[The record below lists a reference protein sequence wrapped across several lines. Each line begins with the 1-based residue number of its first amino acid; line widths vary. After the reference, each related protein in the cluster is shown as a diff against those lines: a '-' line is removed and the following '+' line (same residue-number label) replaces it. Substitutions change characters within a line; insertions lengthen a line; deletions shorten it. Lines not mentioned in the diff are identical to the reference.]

1 MTIIE
6 EETAIVASRDADA
19 DARSY
24 LDWPAVFAGA
34 VIASAISLVL
44 ITFGSAIGL
53 SLVSPFAK
61 TGMSAVG
68 LGIAL
73 GLWLVW
79 VQVSSFMA
87 GGYVTGRMRR
97 RAYDASEH
105 ESDVRDGMHGLV
117 MWGTGVLIG
126 ALFLALSAGGAA
138 TTAVTAAGGAAQ
150 AAGEKM
156 ANAAAQG
163 TNPLSQAVDTAFR
176 TSRPEAGSSADARDE
191 VMAIVARGIAQDD
204 IPEADR
210 TYLAQVISART
221 DVPEDEAKTRVDTMV
236 TNAQRA
242 AEEAKEQAERAKH
255 FAVIA
260 AFVAAASLAISAAAA
275 FWAAGMGGR
284 HRDEGTVIPRWF
296 DRMS

>member
-6 EETAIVASRDADA
+6 EEAALVASRDVDA
-19 DARSY
+19 DSRSY

-34 VIASAISLVL
+34 VVASAVSLVL
-44 ITFGSAIGL
+44 VTFGSAVGL
-53 SLVSPFAK
+53 SLTSPFDN

-68 LGIAL
+68 LSVAL

-97 RAYDASEH
+97 RAYDATEH

-117 MWGTGVLIG
+117 MWGTGVLVG
-126 ALFLALSAGGAA
+126 ALFLALSVGGAA
-138 TTAVTAAGGAAQ
+138 TTAAAVAGGAAQ
-150 AAGEKM
+150 TAVEKI
-156 ANAAAQG
+156 ADAAQG
-163 TNPLSQAVDTAFR
+163 MNPLSQTVDTAFR
-176 TSRPEAGSSADARDE
+176 TSRPETGSSADARNE
-191 VMAIVARGIAQDD
+191 AMAIVARGVANGDV
-204 IPEADR
+204 PEADR

-221 DVPEDEAKTRVDTMV
+221 DIPPDEAKARVAAMI
-236 TNAQRA
+236 TNAQQVA
-242 AEEAKEQAERAKH
+242 AEAKQQAERAKH

-260 AFVAAASLAISAAAA
+260 AFVAAASLAIGAAAA

-296 DRMS
+296 DRIS

>member
-6 EETAIVASRDADA
+6 EKAAIVASRDADV

-34 VIASAISLVL
+34 VVASAISLVL
-44 ITFGSAIGL
+44 VTFGSAIGL
-53 SLVSPFAK
+53 SLTSPFDN

-68 LGIAL
+68 LAIAL

-79 VQVSSFMA
+79 VQVSSFIA

-97 RAYDASEH
+97 RAYDATEH

-117 MWGTGVLIG
+117 MWGTGVLVG

-138 TTAVTAAGGAAQ
+138 TTAATAAGAAAQ
-150 AAGEKM
+150 AAVEKM
-156 ANAAAQG
+156 ASAAEG
-163 TNPLSQAVDTAFR
+163 TNPFSQAVDTAFR
-176 TSRPEAGSSADARDE
+176 ASRPEAGSSVDARNE
-191 VMAIVARGIAQDD
+191 AMAIVARGIANGD

-210 TYLAQVISART
+210 TYLAQVIAART
-221 DVPEDEAKTRVDTMV
+221 DVPPDEAKTRVDTMV
-236 TNAQRA
+236 TNAQQA
-242 AEEAKEQAERAKH
+242 AEEAKQKAQRAKH

-260 AFVAAASLAISAAAA
+260 AFLAAASLAISAAAA

>member
-6 EETAIVASRDADA
+6 EEAAIVATRDADM

-34 VIASAISLVL
+34 VVASAISLVL
-44 ITFGSAIGL
+44 VTFGSAIGL
-53 SLVSPFAK
+53 SLTSPFDN

-68 LGIAL
+68 LAIAL

-97 RAYDASEH
+97 RAYDATEH

-117 MWGTGVLIG
+117 MWGTGVLVG
-126 ALFLALSAGGAA
+126 MLFLALSAGGAA
-138 TTAVTAAGGAAQ
+138 TTAATAAGGAAQ
-150 AAGEKM
+150 PAVEKM
-156 ANAAAQG
+156 ASAAEG
-163 TNPLSQAVDTAFR
+163 TNPFSQAVETAFR

-191 VMAIVARGIAQDD
+191 AMTIVARGIANGD

-210 TYLAQVISART
+210 TYLAQVIAART
-221 DVPEDEAKTRVDTMV
+221 DVPPDEAKTRVDTMV
-236 TNAQRA
+236 TNAQQA
-242 AEEAKEQAERAKH
+242 AEEAKQKAQRAKH

-260 AFVAAASLAISAAAA
+260 AFLAAASLAISAAAA

-296 DRMS
+296 DRIS

>member
-6 EETAIVASRDADA
+6 EEAAIVATRDADA

-34 VIASAISLVL
+34 VVASAISLVL
-44 ITFGSAIGL
+44 VTFGSAIGL
-53 SLVSPFAK
+53 SLTSPFDNA
-61 TGMSAVG
+61 GMSAVG
-68 LGIAL
+68 LAIAL

-97 RAYDASEH
+97 RAYDATEH

-117 MWGTGVLIG
+117 MWGTGVLVG

-138 TTAVTAAGGAAQ
+138 TTAATAAGGAAQ
-150 AAGEKM
+150 AAVEKM
-156 ANAAAQG
+156 ANVAQG

-176 TSRPEAGSSADARDE
+176 TSRPEAANSADARNE
-191 VMAIVARGIAQDD
+191 AMAIMARGIANGD

-210 TYLAQVISART
+210 TYLAQVIAART

-236 TNAQRA
+236 TNAQQA
-242 AEEAKEQAERAKH
+242 AEEAKQKAQRAKH

-260 AFVAAASLAISAAAA
+260 AFLAAASLAISAAAA

-296 DRMS
+296 DRIS

>member
-1 MTIIE
+1 
-6 EETAIVASRDADA
+6 V
-19 DARSY
+19 
-24 LDWPAVFAGA
+24 
-34 VIASAISLVL
+34 ASAISLVL
-44 ITFGSAIGL
+44 VTFGSAIGL
-53 SLVSPFAK
+53 SLTSPFDN

-68 LGIAL
+68 LAIAL

-79 VQVSSFMA
+79 VQVSSFLA

-97 RAYDASEH
+97 RAYDATEH

-117 MWGTGVLIG
+117 MWGTGVLVG

-138 TTAVTAAGGAAQ
+138 TTAATVAGGAAQ
-150 AAGEKM
+150 AAVEKM
-156 ANAAAQG
+156 AGAAQG

-176 TSRPEAGSSADARDE
+176 TSRPEAGNSADARNE
-191 VMAIVARGIAQDD
+191 AMAIVARGIANGD

-210 TYLAQVISART
+210 TYLAQVIAART
-221 DVPEDEAKTRVDTMV
+221 AIPPDEAKTRVDTMI
-236 TNAQRA
+236 TNAQQA
-242 AEEAKEQAERAKH
+242 AGEAKQKAQRAKH

-260 AFVAAASLAISAAAA
+260 AFLAAASLAISAAAA

-284 HRDEGTVIPRWF
+284 HRDEGTVIARWF

>member
-6 EETAIVASRDADA
+6 EETAIVAGRDADA
-19 DARSY
+19 DTRSY

-34 VIASAISLVL
+34 VVASAISLVL
-44 ITFGSAIGL
+44 VTFGSAIGL
-53 SLVSPFAK
+53 SLTSPFDN

-68 LGIAL
+68 LAIAL

-97 RAYDASEH
+97 RAYDATEH

-117 MWGTGVLIG
+117 MWGTGVLVG
-126 ALFLALSAGGAA
+126 ALFLALSVGGAA
-138 TTAVTAAGGAAQ
+138 TTAATAAGGAAQ
-150 AAGEKM
+150 AAVEKM
-156 ANAAAQG
+156 ANAAQG
-163 TNPLSQAVDTAFR
+163 TNPFSQAVDTAFR
-176 TSRPEAGSSADARDE
+176 SSRPEAGNSADARNE
-191 VMAIVARGIAQDD
+191 AMAIVARGVANGD

-210 TYLAQVISART
+210 TYLTQVIAART
-221 DVPEDEAKTRVDTMV
+221 NVPEDEAKTRVDTMI
-236 TNAQRA
+236 TNAQQA
-242 AEEAKEQAERAKH
+242 AEEAKQKAQRAKH

-260 AFVAAASLAISAAAA
+260 AFLAAASLAISAAAA

-284 HRDEGTVIPRWF
+284 HRDEGTVIARWF

>member
-6 EETAIVASRDADA
+6 EETAIVAGGTADA

-34 VIASAISLVL
+34 VLASAISLVL

-53 SLVSPFAK
+53 SLTSPFEN

-68 LGIAL
+68 LAIAL

-105 ESDVRDGMHGLV
+105 ESDVRDGIHGLV
-117 MWGTGVLIG
+117 VWGVGVLLG
-126 ALFLALSAGGAA
+126 ALILALTAGGAA
-138 TTAVTAAGGAAQ
+138 TTAATAAGGAAQ
-150 AAGEKM
+150 AAVEKM
-156 ANAAAQG
+156 ADAAQG
-163 TNPLSQAVDTAFR
+163 ANPLSQAVDTAFR
-176 TSRPEAGSSADARDE
+176 TTRPDAGNSADARNE
-191 VMAIVARGIAQDD
+191 AMAIVARGMAQGD

-210 TYLAQVISART
+210 TYLAQVIAART
-221 DVPEDEAKTRVDTMV
+221 DVSEDEAKTRVDTMV
-236 TNAQRA
+236 SSAQRA
-242 AEEAKEQAERAKH
+242 AEEAKQQAERAKR

>member
-1 MTIIE
+1 MTLIE
-6 EETAIVASRDADA
+6 EETAIVASGATDA

-24 LDWPAVFAGA
+24 LDWPAIFAGA
-34 VIASAISLVL
+34 VLASAISLVL

-53 SLVSPFAK
+53 SLTSPFEN

-68 LGIAL
+68 LAIAL

-105 ESDVRDGMHGLV
+105 ESDVRDGIHGLV
-117 MWGTGVLIG
+117 VWGVGVLLG
-126 ALFLALSAGGAA
+126 ALILALTAGGAA
-138 TTAVTAAGGAAQ
+138 TTAATAAGGAAQ
-150 AAGEKM
+150 AAVEKM
-156 ANAAAQG
+156 ADAAQG
-163 TNPLSQAVDTAFR
+163 ANPLSQAVDTAFR
-176 TSRPEAGSSADARDE
+176 TTRPDAGNSADARNE
-191 VMAIVARGIAQDD
+191 AMAIVARGMAQGD

-210 TYLAQVISART
+210 TYLAQVIAART
-221 DVPEDEAKTRVDTMV
+221 DVSEDEAKTRVDTMV
-236 TNAQRA
+236 SSAQRA
-242 AEEAKEQAERAKH
+242 AEEAKQQAERAKR

>member
-6 EETAIVASRDADA
+6 EETAIVATRDADM
-19 DARSY
+19 DAGSY

-34 VIASAISLVL
+34 VVASAISLVL
-44 ITFGSAIGL
+44 VTFGSAIGL
-53 SLVSPFAK
+53 SLTSPFDNA
-61 TGMSAVG
+61 GMSAVG
-68 LGIAL
+68 LAIAL

-97 RAYDASEH
+97 RAYDATEH

-117 MWGTGVLIG
+117 MWGTGVLVG

-138 TTAVTAAGGAAQ
+138 TTAATAAGGAAQ
-150 AAGEKM
+150 SAIEKLASAAE
-156 ANAAAQG
+156 G
-163 TNPLSQAVDTAFR
+163 TNPFSQAVDTAFR
-176 TSRPEAGSSADARDE
+176 ASRPEGGSSVDARNE
-191 VMAIVARGIAQDD
+191 AMAIVARGIANGD

-210 TYLAQVISART
+210 TYLAQVIAART
-221 DVPEDEAKTRVDTMV
+221 DVPPDEAKTRVDTMV
-236 TNAQRA
+236 TNARQA
-242 AEEAKEQAERAKH
+242 AEEARQQAQRAKH

-260 AFVAAASLAISAAAA
+260 AFLAAASLAISAAAA

>member
-1 MTIIE
+1 MTILE
-6 EETAIVASRDADA
+6 EETAIVASRGADA
-19 DARSY
+19 QTHSY

-34 VIASAISLVL
+34 VVASAISLVL
-44 ITFGSAIGL
+44 VTFGSAIGL
-53 SLVSPFAK
+53 SLTSPFDN

-73 GLWLVW
+73 GTWLVW

-97 RAYDASEH
+97 RAYDATEH

-117 MWGTGVLIG
+117 MWGTGVLVG

-138 TTAVTAAGGAAQ
+138 TTAATAAGGAAQ
-150 AAGEKM
+150 VAVEKI
-156 ANAAAQG
+156 ADAAQG
-163 TNPLSQAVDTAFR
+163 TNPLSQAIDTAFR
-176 TSRPEAGSSADARDE
+176 TGRPEARTSGDAQGE
-191 VMAIVARGIAQDD
+191 AMAIVARGVAQGD
-204 IPEADR
+204 IPEGDR
-210 TYLAQVISART
+210 AYLAQIISAHT
-221 DVPEDEAKTRVDTMV
+221 NVSPDEAKTRVDTMI
-236 TNAQRA
+236 TNAQQA
-242 AEEAKEQAERAKH
+242 AEEAKQQAERAKH

-275 FWAAGMGGR
+275 FWAAGMGGK
-284 HRDEGTVIPRWF
+284 HRDEETVIPRWF

>member
-6 EETAIVASRDADA
+6 EEAAIVATRDADM

-34 VIASAISLVL
+34 VVASAISLVL
-44 ITFGSAIGL
+44 VTFGSAIGL
-53 SLVSPFAK
+53 SLTSPFDN

-68 LGIAL
+68 LAIAL

-97 RAYDASEH
+97 RAYDATEH

-117 MWGTGVLIG
+117 MWGTGVLVG

-138 TTAVTAAGGAAQ
+138 TTVGTAAGGAAQ
-150 AAGEKM
+150 AAVEKM
-156 ANAAAQG
+156 ASAAEG
-163 TNPLSQAVDTAFR
+163 TNPFSQAVDTAFR
-176 TSRPEAGSSADARDE
+176 TSRPETGTSADARNE
-191 VMAIVARGIAQDD
+191 AMAIVASGIANGD

-210 TYLAQVISART
+210 TYLAQVIAART
-221 DVPEDEAKTRVDTMV
+221 DVPPDEAKTRVDTMV
-236 TNAQRA
+236 TNAQQA
-242 AEEAKEQAERAKH
+242 AEEAKQKAQRAKH

-260 AFVAAASLAISAAAA
+260 AFLAAASLAISAAAA

-284 HRDEGTVIPRWF
+284 HRDEETVIPRWF

>member
-6 EETAIVASRDADA
+6 EEAALVASRDVDA
-19 DARSY
+19 DSRSY

-34 VIASAISLVL
+34 VVASAVSLVL
-44 ITFGSAIGL
+44 VTFGSAVGL
-53 SLVSPFAK
+53 SLTSPFDN

-68 LGIAL
+68 LSVAL

-97 RAYDASEH
+97 RAYDATEH

-117 MWGTGVLIG
+117 MWGTGVLVG
-126 ALFLALSAGGAA
+126 ALFLALSVGGAA
-138 TTAVTAAGGAAQ
+138 TTAAAVAGGAAQ
-150 AAGEKM
+150 TAVEKI
-156 ANAAAQG
+156 ADAAQG
-163 TNPLSQAVDTAFR
+163 MNPLSQTVDTAFR
-176 TSRPEAGSSADARDE
+176 TSRPETGSSADARNE
-191 VMAIVARGIAQDD
+191 AMAIVARGVANGDV
-204 IPEADR
+204 PEADR
-210 TYLAQVISART
+210 TYLAQVISARA
-221 DVPEDEAKTRVDTMV
+221 DIPPDEAKARVAAMI
-236 TNAQRA
+236 TNAQQVA
-242 AEEAKEQAERAKH
+242 AEAKQQAERAKH

-260 AFVAAASLAISAAAA
+260 AFVAAASLAIGAAAA

-296 DRMS
+296 DRIS

>member
-6 EETAIVASRDADA
+6 EETAIVASGAADA

-34 VIASAISLVL
+34 VLASAISLVL

-53 SLVSPFAK
+53 SLTSPFEN

-68 LGIAL
+68 LAIAL

-105 ESDVRDGMHGLV
+105 ESDVRDGIHGLV
-117 MWGTGVLIG
+117 VWGVGVLLG
-126 ALFLALSAGGAA
+126 ALILALTAGGAA
-138 TTAVTAAGGAAQ
+138 TTAATAAGGAAQ
-150 AAGEKM
+150 AAIEKM
-156 ANAAAQG
+156 ADAAQG
-163 TNPLSQAVDTAFR
+163 ANPFSQAVDTAFR
-176 TSRPEAGSSADARDE
+176 TARPDAGNSLDARNE
-191 VMAIVARGIAQDD
+191 AMAIVARGVAQGD

-210 TYLAQVISART
+210 TYLAQVIAART
-221 DVPEDEAKTRVDTMV
+221 DVPEDEAKARVDTMV
-236 TNAQRA
+236 TSAQQA
-242 AEEAKEQAERAKH
+242 AEEAKQQAERAKR

>member
-6 EETAIVASRDADA
+6 EETAIVARRDADA
-19 DARSY
+19 DSRSY

-34 VIASAISLVL
+34 VVASAIALVL
-44 ITFGSAIGL
+44 VTFGSAIGL
-53 SLVSPFAK
+53 SLTSPFDN

-68 LGIAL
+68 LAIAL

-97 RAYDASEH
+97 RAYDATEH

-117 MWGTGVLIG
+117 MWGTGVLVG

-138 TTAVTAAGGAAQ
+138 TTAATAAGGAAQ
-150 AAGEKM
+150 AAIEKM
-156 ANAAAQG
+156 ADTAKGA
-163 TNPLSQAVDTAFR
+163 NPFSQAVDTAFR
-176 TSRPEAGSSADARDE
+176 SDRPEAGSSADARNE
-191 VMAIVARGIAQDD
+191 AMAIVARGVASGDIA
-204 IPEADR
+204 EADR
-210 TYLAQVISART
+210 TYLAQVIASRT
-221 DVPEDEAKTRVDTMV
+221 GISPDEAKARVDAMV
-236 TNAQRA
+236 ANAKQA
-242 AEEAKEQAERAKH
+242 ADEAKQQAKRAKH

-284 HRDEGTVIPRWF
+284 HRDEGTEIPRWF

>member
-1 MTIIE
+1 MTIME
-6 EETAIVASRDADA
+6 EETAIVATRDADM

-34 VIASAISLVL
+34 VVASAISLVL
-44 ITFGSAIGL
+44 VTFGSAIGL
-53 SLVSPFAK
+53 SLTSPFDN
-61 TGMSAVG
+61 TGMSAVA
-68 LGIAL
+68 LAIAL

-97 RAYDASEH
+97 RAYDATEH

-117 MWGTGVLIG
+117 MWGTGVLVG

-138 TTAVTAAGGAAQ
+138 TTAATAAGGAAQ
-150 AAGEKM
+150 SAIEKM
-156 ANAAAQG
+156 ASAAEG
-163 TNPLSQAVDTAFR
+163 TNPFSQAVDTAFR
-176 TSRPEAGSSADARDE
+176 SSRPEAGNSADARNE
-191 VMAIVARGIAQDD
+191 AMAIVARGIANGD
-204 IPEADR
+204 IPDADR
-210 TYLAQVISART
+210 TYLAQVIAART
-221 DVPEDEAKTRVDTMV
+221 NVAEDEAKTRVDTMI
-236 TNAQRA
+236 TNARQA
-242 AEEAKEQAERAKH
+242 AEEAKQKAQRAKH

-284 HRDEGTVIPRWF
+284 HRDDGTVIPRWF

>member
-6 EETAIVASRDADA
+6 EEAAIVATGDVDA

-24 LDWPAVFAGA
+24 LDWPAVIAGA
-34 VIASAISLVL
+34 VVASAISLVL

-53 SLVSPFAK
+53 SLTSPFDNA
-61 TGMSAVG
+61 GMSAVG
-68 LGIAL
+68 LAVAL
-73 GLWLVW
+73 GLWVVW

-117 MWGTGVLIG
+117 MWGTGVLVG
-126 ALFLALSAGGAA
+126 ALFLALSASGVA
-138 TTAVTAAGGAAQ
+138 TTAATAAGGAAQ
-150 AAGEKM
+150 TAVEKM
-156 ANAAAQG
+156 ADAAQG
-163 TNPLSQAVDTAFR
+163 ANPLSQAVDTAFR
-176 TSRPEAGSSADARDE
+176 TSRPEAGNTADARDE
-191 VMAIVARGIAQDD
+191 AMAIMARGIAQGD

-210 TYLAQVISART
+210 TYLAQVVSART
-221 DVPEDEAKTRVDTMV
+221 GVPEDEAKTRVDTMV
-236 TNAQRA
+236 ANAQQA
-242 AEEAKEQAERAKH
+242 AEEAKQQAERAKR

-284 HRDEGTVIPRWF
+284 HRDEGTLIPRWF

>member
-6 EETAIVASRDADA
+6 EEAAVIATRDADM

-34 VIASAISLVL
+34 VVASAISLVL
-44 ITFGSAIGL
+44 VTFGSAIGL
-53 SLVSPFAK
+53 SLTSPFDN

-68 LGIAL
+68 LAIAL

-97 RAYDASEH
+97 RAYDATEH

-117 MWGTGVLIG
+117 MWGTGVLVG

-138 TTAVTAAGGAAQ
+138 TTAATAAGGAAQ
-150 AAGEKM
+150 AAVEKM
-156 ANAAAQG
+156 ASAAEG
-163 TNPLSQAVDTAFR
+163 TSPFSQAVDTAFR
-176 TSRPEAGSSADARDE
+176 TSRPEAGSSSDARNE
-191 VMAIVARGIAQDD
+191 AMAIVARGIANGD
-204 IPEADR
+204 IPQADR
-210 TYLAQVISART
+210 TYLAQVIAART
-221 DVPEDEAKTRVDTMV
+221 DVPPDEAKTRVDTMV
-236 TNAQRA
+236 TNAQQA
-242 AEEAKEQAERAKH
+242 ADEAKQKAQRAKH

-260 AFVAAASLAISAAAA
+260 AFLAAAALAISAAAA